1 MIAPIDRLRSAD
13 PAAGLGSQPDERAAA
28 DLRLLLAEP
37 HRTAEPVR
45 RPERRRLA
53 PILVTGVVA
62 VVVIAVTLAVFGAV
76 RPRTN
81 VAAPSP
87 APSAMLEPP
96 YLLEDCVPSDVLPFE
111 CGTYRSVY
119 GAASVSGDTG
129 GPAKDP
135 LSISFT
141 SAHGVLY
148 LSARSG
154 SCFAAVVPVR
164 YDGKRL
170 VRIGQLLVGQA
181 AGCTGAGTNDAKHWA
196 NAFLNGPLAVDA
208 GGGGLAF
215 DVGTAMVTFEYQ
227 GSAAIGERQLPRTDT
242 TCVTA
247 HVRPFTCAGR
257 RSIGGTG
264 TLAFLRASPY
274 SLRFQHINGELTASL
289 GGGCNGMSVVLQQEP
304 GPAGII
310 VAIPSGTT
318 TAACGGPSGAH
329 DAAISAFFRGELTA
343 TVSGDTVVFTRGS
356 SSATFGFDGNRG

>member
-1 MIAPIDRLRSAD
+1 MTGPIDRLGASD
-13 PAAGLGSQPDERAAA
+13 PAAGLAPQPDERAEA

-37 HRTAEPVR
+37 QRTPVAVPG
-45 RPERRRLA
+45 PERRRLA

-76 RPRTN
+76 RTRAD

-87 APSAMLEPP
+87 TSSAMLEPP
-96 YLLEDCVPSDVLPFE
+96 YLLEDCVPSEVLPFE

-135 LSISFT
+135 LSISFA

-148 LSARSG
+148 LSARSA

-196 NAFLNGPLAVDA
+196 NAFLNGPLAIA
-208 GGGGLAF
+208 GGGGGLAF
-215 DVGTAMVTFEYQ
+215 DLDTAMVTFRYQ
-227 GSAAIGERQLPRTDT
+227 GPAAIGERQLPRNDT

-247 HVRPFTCAGR
+247 HVQPFTCTSL
-257 RSIGGTG
+257 RSSGGTG
-264 TLAFLRASPY
+264 DLAFLRTSRY
-274 SLRFQHINGELTASL
+274 TLRFQHINGELTASL
-289 GGGCNGMSVVLQQEP
+289 GGGCNGMSVVLQQDP
-304 GPAGII
+304 GPARII
-310 VAIPSGTT
+310 VAIPGGMTT
-318 TAACGGPSGAH
+318 VACGGLRGAH